1 MFLLLYNYLINDIF
15 YSSFYILYV
24 YIYVCILTIN
34 SLQIIMIEGIYIV
47 RGNIMSC
54 TKDLTMEE
62 MFEWCVCLRIY
73 IPGDQKLINFVEQLK
88 LERIKIFRSNIK
100 KYLAGDYHQIFT
112 NINRIET
119 ALEQKKC
126 IEHHLL
132 PLLLSQQ
139 KKKKLRVKPTTT

>member
-34 SLQIIMIEGIYIV
+34 SLQIIMIEGVYIV

-62 MFEWCVCLRIY
+62 MYEWCVCLRIY
-73 IPGDQKLINFVEQLK
+73 IPGDQ
-88 LERIKIFRSNIK
+88 
-100 KYLAGDYHQIFT
+100 
-112 NINRIET
+112 
-119 ALEQKKC
+119 
-126 IEHHLL
+126 
-132 PLLLSQQ
+132 
-139 KKKKLRVKPTTT
+139 